1 MTASPASPAAGATEY
16 GIFLPIGNGGW
27 IMSETAPHPRATYA
41 YNREAALTADRLGL
55 DFVMSMAK
63 WRGYGGRTDHWGE
76 TLESMTMMS
85 ALAEATQRV
94 KVWATVHTNLFH
106 PALVAKM
113 FATLDQVSDGRCG
126 MNVVVGAY
134 EHEFSQMGQWRS
146 DFSHDDRYRYTEEW
160 LHLVQRLWSE
170 DSVTAHG
177 EFFTLDDCQSRPH
190 PSRRP
195 TLVSAGRSEAGLR
208 FQAAHCNG
216 SFLTAED
223 LPGLRAAGEHVKALA
238 AERGRSLRTYAM
250 LTVVLDETDA
260 AAEARFREHGRGYDA
275 EAITNMKLSWGLP
288 LDRAMSMTAG
298 DEAHEAFQ
306 TAVVVG
312 GPASVA
318 EQVLTHVH
326 ETGLDG
332 LMLIFPDY
340 LQDLPAFGEL
350 VLPTL
355 RAES

>member
-1 MTASPASPAAGATEY
+1 VTEF
-16 GIFLPIGNGGW
+16 GVFLPIGNGGW
-27 IMSETAPHPRATYA
+27 VMSDTAPHPEATYA
-41 YNREAALTADRLGL
+41 YNREAALTAERIGL

-63 WRGYGGRTDHWGE
+63 WRGYGGRTDHWGQ

-85 ALAEATQRV
+85 ALAEATERV
-94 KVWATVHTNLFH
+94 QIWATVHTNLFH

-113 FATLDQVSDGRCG
+113 FATLDQVSRGRCG

-134 EHEFSQMGQWRS
+134 EHEFSQMGQWRE

-160 LHLVQRLWSE
+160 IELVERLWTE
-170 DSVTAHG
+170 DSVTARG

-190 PSRRP
+190 PARRP
-195 TLVSAGRSEAGLR
+195 TLIAAGRSAAGMR
-208 FQAAHCNG
+208 FQAAHCDG

-223 LPGLRAAGEHVKALA
+223 LPGLRAASQDVKAMA
-238 AERGRSLRTYAM
+238 ALRGRSIKTYAM
-250 LTVVLDETDA
+250 VTVVLDETDS
-260 AAEARFREHGRGYDA
+260 AAEARFREYGRGYDA

-288 LDRAMSMTAG
+288 LERAMSMTAG

-312 GPASVA
+312 GPASVTA
-318 EQVLTHVH
+318 QIRTLVRD
-326 ETGLDG
+326 TGLDG
-332 LMLIFPDY
+332 VMLIVPDY
-340 LQDLPAFGEL
+340 LQDLEPFGEL
-350 VLPTL
+350 VLPGL

>member
-1 MTASPASPAAGATEY
+1 MNAPTTAPTEF

-27 IMSETAPHPRATYA
+27 IMSDTAPHPQATYEH
-41 YNREAALTADRLGL
+41 NREAALAAERIGL

-85 ALAEATQRV
+85 ALAEATHRV

-113 FATLDQVSDGRCG
+113 FATLDQVSGGRCG

-134 EHEFSQMGQWRS
+134 EHEFSQMGQWRA

-160 LHLVQRLWSE
+160 IDLVERLWTE
-170 DSVTAHG
+170 DSVTARG

-190 PSRRP
+190 PAQRP
-195 TLVSAGRSEAGLR
+195 TLIAAGRSAAGMR
-208 FQAAHCNG
+208 FQAAHCDG

-223 LPGLRAAGEHVKALA
+223 LPGLRAASRDVKAMA
-238 AERGRSLRTYAM
+238 ALRGRSIKTYAM
-250 LTVVLDETDA
+250 LTVVLAETDA
-260 AAEARFREHGRGYDA
+260 AAQARFREYGRGYDA

-288 LDRAMSMTAG
+288 LERAMSMTAG

-312 GPASVA
+312 GPDSVVRQIQ
-318 EQVLTHVH
+318 EVVG

-332 LMLIFPDY
+332 MMLIFPDY
-340 LQDLPAFGEL
+340 LPDLAAFGEQ
-350 VLPTL
+350 VLPAL
-355 RAES
+355 RAGA